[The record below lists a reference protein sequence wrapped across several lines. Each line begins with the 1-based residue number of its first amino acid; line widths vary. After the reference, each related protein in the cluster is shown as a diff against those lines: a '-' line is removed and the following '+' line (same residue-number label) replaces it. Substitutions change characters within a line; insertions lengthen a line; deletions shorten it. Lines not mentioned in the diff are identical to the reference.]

1 MALEKPLGGFGHAF
15 RHSLFQALYQWAFRG
30 QDAAGIAASFR
41 DCGHIKQGLSHA
53 FEPTLA
59 DILAAIDTLDAHL
72 APQTDYPLHL
82 VGMVERSILRL
93 ACYELLHCPQT
104 PAAVAIH
111 EAVNLA
117 HEFSPGNSY
126 KLINGVLDRLS
137 ANLRPKEARRD
148 PAAGAEPAAAEAPTA
163 KGG

>member
-1 MALEKPLGGFGHAF
+1 MALEKPQDGFGYAF
-15 RHSLFQALYQWAFRG
+15 RHGLFQALYQWAFRG
-30 QDAAGIAASFR
+30 QDAAEIGASFR
-41 DCGHIKQGLSHA
+41 DCGRIKEGLGDT
-53 FEPTLA
+53 FERTLA
-59 DILAAIDTLDAHL
+59 DILACADTLDSHL

-82 VGMVERSILRL
+82 LGVVERSILRL

-104 PAAVAIH
+104 PSAVAIH

-126 KLINGVLDRLS
+126 KLVNGVLDRLA
-137 ANLRPKEARRD
+137 ANLRPKEARR
-148 PAAGAEPAAAEAPTA
+148 EPAAVAEPSAAEVSAA